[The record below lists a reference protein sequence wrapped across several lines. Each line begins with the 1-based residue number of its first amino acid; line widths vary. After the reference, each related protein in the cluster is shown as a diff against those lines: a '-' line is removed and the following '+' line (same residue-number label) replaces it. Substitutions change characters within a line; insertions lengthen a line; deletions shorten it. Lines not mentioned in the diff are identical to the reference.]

1 MYLKYYIYNH
11 IYISIYIHIYR
22 DNIIYVYMIRIYVS
36 TNSNIYIYI
45 YIACHIIR
53 IVEVPISP
61 ALIWTARV
69 PKPRWN
75 LRKSWALSWAGVVNQ
90 GFGISNE
97 QECHGKC
104 HGKCH
109 GMPCLQGLDGVE
121 TYGKMQKVLT
131 CQENFKSFSNLAGTP
146 REQLV
151 IDRRSH
157 QACQAVRGLL
167 IIFLAMRDQHTT
179 FLIHSFTLAI
189 SIWT

>member
-1 MYLKYYIYNH
+1 MYTWSEYTYLLIL
-11 IYISIYIHIYR
+11 
-22 DNIIYVYMIRIYVS
+22 
-36 TNSNIYIYI
+36 IYIYI
-45 YIACHIIR
+45 YIHCLPHH
-53 IVEVPISP
+53 PH
-61 ALIWTARV
+61 
-69 PKPRWN
+69 RWGSDIPGAD
-75 LRKSWALSWAGVVNQ
+75 LDCEGAKASLEFAQELSTVVGWSRKSGIWHFKWAGMPW
-90 GFGISNE
+90 
-97 QECHGKC
+97 KMPW
-104 HGKCH
+104 KCH

-151 IDRRSH
+151 IDRRGH
-157 QACQAVRGLL
+157 QGCQAVRGLL